1 MKKRYLVFF
10 IISLYLMQIPLFI
23 NFMIINSEAYNTTL
37 ENILSNSSLVFFI
50 ISIILGLVN
59 LIMAFTNTNT
69 NNNDIVKI
77 TMISKLVLIPYFIIN
92 FIICTLLIIGFAFV
106 LTIFSTFILIPLFVF
121 ITYMTMIITSSY
133 NISYLINM
141 FKNKEI
147 DFISFI
153 LHFIFQLVFIC
164 DVIDTIYIYKSNEN
178 MLK

>member
-10 IISLYLMQIPLFI
+10 IISLYLTQIPLFI
-23 NFMIINSEAYNTTL
+23 DFMIINNESYNTVL
-37 ENILSNSSLVFFI
+37 ENILFNFSLVFFI
-50 ISIILGLVN
+50 LAIVLGLVN
-59 LIMAFTNTNT
+59 LIIAFTNT
-69 NNNDIVKI
+69 NNNDVIKI
-77 TMISKLVLIPYFIIN
+77 TMISKLVLVPYFIIN

-121 ITYMTMIITSSY
+121 ITFMTMLVTSSY
-133 NISYLINM
+133 NISYLINKL
-141 FKNKEI
+141 KNKEI
-147 DFISFI
+147 NFITFI